1 MNSTGTKYSFSTM
14 NSGAFTGMTSVNTIA
29 YTAISGNRTTTV
41 SVGAKLDLSTYNSI
55 YTDSG
60 KVYPLSLALN
70 FIIKT

>member
-1 MNSTGTKYSFSTM
+1 MLSNSNSQM
-14 NSGAFTGMTSVNTIA
+14 SGALSLIENSSDTSGQLASSIK
-29 YTAISGNRTTTV
+29 V
-41 SVGAKLDLSTYNSI
+41 STLGLNANSSNNI

>member
-1 MNSTGTKYSFSTM
+1 MALNGEGG
-14 NSGAFTGMTSVNTIA
+14 GAFSHRNGSQKGSA
-29 YTAISGNRTTTV
+29 SSGN
-41 SVGAKLDLSTYNSI
+41 GANDLFDFDAHNSNAV